1 MNKKKLLA
9 LLVSSAFLFAACGDD
24 DNPSSPKNND
34 TEISSSSEE
43 DDCDSDECEVK
54 SSSSKT
60 DDKKSS
66 DSKEGDKKSSDSKN
80 EKSSSSTKNEG
91 DKSSS
96 SVENKA
102 NSSSSSAE
110 APKSSSSVD
119 VPKGARAAKLTDLEK
134 NVELKLFD
142 QTVYLSTG
150 SKQGLV
156 ALRIPNEMWIVTY
169 TDFANGEVKFVD
181 GNVGKQYAETDA
193 VKKILEKLKDK
204 NGFTISFIVDENGVV
219 KYAVN
224 GSKEYSEA
232 VKASVTVA
240 KGKVSKAEDIKDKI
254 YKCTDGDTTRTFTF
268 FDNSYIVENGV
279 GDKVAYW
286 IGGHYDIQRSTL
298 LMRPAYY
305 NKPVYSMYAYSVGT
319 ENTISMSNG
328 ETTTTMSCNVESSE
342 YKYEKASD
350 FVGEWQNI
358 KDGIE
363 WNFTLKA
370 DGSYELSAFEGQKN
384 VESKS
389 GVWEV
394 YGYHLMMRNSGCLH
408 PDKCTSSIH
417 GQLQTGPIDKATNKI
432 SGFSFIHSDP
442 DTPKIP
448 TSFEAP
454 QYE

>member
-1 MNKKKLLA
+1 MIMNKKKLLA
-9 LLVSSAFLFAACGDD
+9 FLVSSAFLFVGCNEDD
-24 DNPSSPKNND
+24 PISPNNNE

-60 DDKKSS
+60 EDKKSSDSKDDDKKSS
-66 DSKEGDKKSSDSKN
+66 DSKDNKSSDSKSESN
-80 EKSSSSTKNEG
+80 SSSSAKDEA
-91 DKSSS
+91 K
-96 SVENKA
+96 
-102 NSSSSSAE
+102 SSSSAE

-119 VPKGARAAKLTDLEK
+119 VPAGAHAAKLADLEK
-134 NVELKLFD
+134 NYELKIFD

-156 ALRIPNEMWIVTY
+156 ALRIQDELWLVTY

-181 GNVGKQYAETDA
+181 GNVGKQYAETDG
-193 VKKILEKLKDK
+193 VKKILEQLKAKD
-204 NGFTISFIVDENGVV
+204 GFTLSFIVDKDNVV

-232 VKASVTVA
+232 VKASVAVT
-240 KGKVSKAEDIKDKI
+240 KGKISKAADIQNKI
-254 YKCTDGDTTRTFTF
+254 FECTDGDTTRTFTF
-268 FDNSYIVENGV
+268 FDNSYIVENAAG
-279 GDKVAYW
+279 GKVAYW

-305 NKPVYSMYAYSVGT
+305 NKPVYSMYAYSVGSD
-319 ENTISMSNG
+319 NSISSSNG
-328 ETTTTMSCNVESSE
+328 ETTTTMNCKVEASE
-342 YKYEKASD
+342 YEYEKASD
-350 FVGEWQNI
+350 FVGEWQAQ
-358 KDGIE
+358 KDGFDWE
-363 WNFTLKA
+363 FSLKA
-370 DGSYELSAFEGQKN
+370 DGTYELAAFEGKKN

-389 GVWEV
+389 GSWEI
-394 YGYHLMMRNSGCLH
+394 YGYQLMMHNKGCLH
-408 PDKCTSSIH
+408 PEKCTSSIH

-448 TSFEAP
+448 TSFDAP